1 MVQQDDIFAGCSK
14 RPSSKAAASEG
25 PEAYPLGYVE
35 GLNDARTKLAD
46 FFSILPEEVRM
57 KSQKAQQWGWVLVL
71 AVTFGLW
78 WEAAGPVFSQSE
90 QVVEVTIKDFKF
102 VTKQGVLRLG
112 FPSVIK
118 VRNEDAERHDFG
130 STMFEGI
137 PTQIEK
143 DGVIVYGRGMGGVF
157 LDPKR
162 DAAIRFN
169 MSRPGRHE
177 FRCSIHPNMTGELLL
192 LSAEA
197 V

>member
-1 MVQQDDIFAGCSK
+1 M
-14 RPSSKAAASEG
+14 
-25 PEAYPLGYVE
+25 
-35 GLNDARTKLAD
+35 
-46 FFSILPEEVRM
+46 M
-57 KSQKAQQWGWVLVL
+57 SQVTQRVGWVLVL
-71 AVTFGLW
+71 AITCGFW
-78 WEAAGPVFSQSE
+78 WEAAGPVFSQSD

-118 VRNEDAERHDFG
+118 VRNEDAQRHDFG
-130 STMFEGI
+130 STMFEGLS
-137 PTQIEK
+137 TQIEK
-143 DGVIVYGRGMGGVF
+143 DGVIVYGRGVGGVI

-169 MSRPGRHE
+169 MSRPGRYE

-192 LSAEA
+192 LTAEA

>member
-1 MVQQDDIFAGCSK
+1 
-14 RPSSKAAASEG
+14 
-25 PEAYPLGYVE
+25 
-35 GLNDARTKLAD
+35 
-46 FFSILPEEVRM
+46 M
-57 KSQKAQQWGWVLVL
+57 KSQKTQQWVWVLVC
-71 AVTFGLW
+71 AVTCGFW
-78 WEAAGPVFSQSE
+78 WEVAGSVFAESE

-102 VTKQGVLRLG
+102 VTKQKVLRLG

-118 VRNEDAERHDFG
+118 IRNEDAERHDFG

-137 PTQIEK
+137 PTRIER
-143 DGVIVYGRGMGGVF
+143 DGVVVHGRGVGGVF

-162 DAAIRFN
+162 DAVIRFN

-192 LSAEA
+192 LTTEA